1 MPQWSTMPGKIY
13 PREQQIDD
21 YILIDCYLKVLFTF
35 VKTVININHRQV
47 NAPVDL
53 PCQVKFTQ
61 GNSRLMIK
69 FSLIVI

>member
-47 NAPVDL
+47 NAPV
-53 PCQVKFTQ
+53 VYYA
-61 GNSRLMIK
+61 R
-69 FSLIVI
+69 